1 MLFWCVLCDDPWL
14 SRWASIVCTMIRC
27 SLSQSIQVFRMKEDA
42 YSLSIRCL
50 NPLRYGHSRGNCCGS
65 ENASLCSNTHSYSL
79 CDDMSEDIDYIMSLL
94 DVLAKENNT
103 THLVDEAKECFSEK
117 FQDARKE
124 AEELLRGLK
133 SNASKKAS
141 KKKQTENSRT
151 RLKFGD
157 TESPLC
163 KKLEDL
169 CGEEFSQVNMTYA
182 NKVMTAVGYPKYGV
196 ESLRFR
202 QHYENSP
209 SNRKNKNDNDKEG
222 KQSNAILNH
231 PGSNTPFHSR
241 NEVFDYFDFNKEA
254 TQTGVF
260 YGYPESPNPL
270 HPRIALPSNRYDSQ
284 KLLQSAKNESASPI
298 YDETLPFPLA
308 SFATNHSQDSLLSL
322 QGFSPLQNENENT
335 GFGTVEDSGIESNE
349 IAYE

>member
-1 MLFWCVLCDDPWL
+1 
-14 SRWASIVCTMIRC
+14 
-27 SLSQSIQVFRMKEDA
+27 MKEDT

-50 NPLRYGHSRGNCCGS
+50 NPLRYGHSRGKCCGS
-65 ENASLCSNTHSYSL
+65 RYASFCSITHSYSL
-79 CDDMSEDIDYIMSLL
+79 CYDMSEDNDYIISLL
-94 DVLAKENNT
+94 DALAKENKT
-103 THLVDEAKECFSEK
+103 THLVDDAKDFFLK
-117 FQDARKE
+117 VFQDARKE

-151 RLKFGD
+151 RLIFGD
-157 TESPLC
+157 TESLLC
-163 KKLEDL
+163 KELEEL
-169 CGEEFSQVNMTYA
+169 CNTKFSQKNETYA
-182 NKVMTAVGYPKYGV
+182 NKIMTAIGYPKYGV
-196 ESLRFR
+196 EPLRFR
-202 QHYENSP
+202 QHHENNP

-335 GFGTVEDSGIESNE
+335 GFGTVGNSGIESNE
-349 IAYE
+349 IAYK

>member
-1 MLFWCVLCDDPWL
+1 
-14 SRWASIVCTMIRC
+14 
-27 SLSQSIQVFRMKEDA
+27 
-42 YSLSIRCL
+42 
-50 NPLRYGHSRGNCCGS
+50 
-65 ENASLCSNTHSYSL
+65 
-79 CDDMSEDIDYIMSLL
+79 MSEDNDYIISLL
-94 DVLAKENNT
+94 DALAKENKT
-103 THLVDEAKECFSEK
+103 THLVDDAKDFFLK
-117 FQDARKE
+117 VFQDARKE

-151 RLKFGD
+151 RLIFGD
-157 TESPLC
+157 TESLLC
-163 KKLEDL
+163 KELEEL
-169 CGEEFSQVNMTYA
+169 CNTKFSQKNETYA
-182 NKVMTAVGYPKYGV
+182 NKIMTAIGYPKYGV
-196 ESLRFR
+196 EPLRFR
-202 QHYENSP
+202 QHHENNP

-222 KQSNAILNH
+222 KQSNVILNR

-335 GFGTVEDSGIESNE
+335 GFGTVGNSGIESNE
-349 IAYE
+349 IAYK

>member
-1 MLFWCVLCDDPWL
+1 
-14 SRWASIVCTMIRC
+14 
-27 SLSQSIQVFRMKEDA
+27 MKEDA

-50 NPLRYGHSRGNCCGS
+50 NPLRYGHSRGKCCGS
-65 ENASLCSNTHSYSL
+65 RYASFCSITHSYSL
-79 CDDMSEDIDYIMSLL
+79 CYDMSEDNDYIISLL
-94 DVLAKENNT
+94 DALAKENKT
-103 THLVDEAKECFSEK
+103 THLVDDAKDFFLK
-117 FQDARKE
+117 VFQDARKE

-151 RLKFGD
+151 RLIFGD
-157 TESPLC
+157 TESLLC
-163 KKLEDL
+163 KELEEL
-169 CGEEFSQVNMTYA
+169 CNTKFSQKNETYA
-182 NKVMTAVGYPKYGV
+182 NKIMTAIGYPEYGV
-196 ESLRFR
+196 EPLRFR
-202 QHYENSP
+202 QHHENNP

-335 GFGTVEDSGIESNE
+335 GFGTVGNSGIESNE
-349 IAYE
+349 IAYK

>member
-1 MLFWCVLCDDPWL
+1 
-14 SRWASIVCTMIRC
+14 
-27 SLSQSIQVFRMKEDA
+27 MKEDA

-50 NPLRYGHSRGNCCGS
+50 NPLRYGHSRGKCCGS
-65 ENASLCSNTHSYSL
+65 ENASLCSITLFYSL
-79 CDDMSEDIDYIMSLL
+79 CYDMSEDNDYIISLL
-94 DVLAKENNT
+94 DALAKENKT
-103 THLVDEAKECFSEK
+103 THLVDDAKDFFLK
-117 FQDARKE
+117 VFQDARKE

-151 RLKFGD
+151 RLIFGD
-157 TESPLC
+157 TESLLC
-163 KKLEDL
+163 KELEEL
-169 CGEEFSQVNMTYA
+169 CNTKFSQKTETYA
-182 NKVMTAVGYPKYGV
+182 NKIMTAIGYPKYGV
-196 ESLRFR
+196 EPLRFR
-202 QHYENSP
+202 QHHENNP

-335 GFGTVEDSGIESNE
+335 GFGTVGNSGIESNE
-349 IAYE
+349 IAYK